1 MFPSLIGK
9 ILAAL
14 FPKQAA
20 PQPILIPVG
29 KKSPANIPSGK
40 SRRAKI
46 HSFKTSNA
54 WIFCSLLGVLGAG
67 ACTDPVDLDSTF
79 ETPQPVVEAWLT
91 NENVEQTINLS
102 YTQDFFANTLPDPIT
117 GAEVVVCQTSLGS
130 DCFVFAEAEP
140 GRYVW
145 TPSSTAE
152 NIGEVGETYTLTIED
167 GDQTY
172 TALTSMNRVAPID
185 SISFQFEEEQL
196 GLDEGLY
203 GQVYARDL
211 PGVGDRYLIRTTIN
225 DTFLNR
231 IEELNIAYDAAF
243 DGGTP
248 TDGIYFILP
257 IRFGINKLDS
267 NGSTIPLVSG
277 DVVEVDI
284 WSISETAFDFLVGA
298 QTQIQNG
305 DAQLFAVPVVSTRGN
320 VTNAANGEF
329 VIGMFNVAAVS
340 TAVREVP

>member
-9 ILAAL
+9 ILAVL
-14 FPKQAA
+14 LPKSAK
-20 PQPILIPVG
+20 PQPALIPVRKG
-29 KKSPANIPSGK
+29 SAS
-40 SRRAKI
+40 AKTPTKMTKPFMLFI
-46 HSFKTSNA
+46 G
-54 WIFCSLLGVLGAG
+54 LGILGAG

-79 ETPQPVVEAWLT
+79 EGPQPVVEAWLT
-91 NENVEQTINLS
+91 NESVEQTINLS
-102 YTQDFFANTLPDPIT
+102 YTQDFFANTLPDPLA
-117 GAEVVVCQTSLGS
+117 GAEVVVCQTSIGN

-152 NIGEVGETYTLTIED
+152 KLGEVGETFTLSIED
-167 GDQTY
+167 GDQVYRST
-172 TALTSMNRVAPID
+172 TNMGRVPDID

-203 GQVYARDL
+203 AQVYARDL
-211 PGVGDRYLIRTTIN
+211 PGVGDRYMIRSTIN

-267 NGSTIPLVSG
+267 NQSNIPLVTG

-284 WSISETAFDFLVGA
+284 WSISATAFDFLRGA

-320 VTNAANGEF
+320 VEDANGEF

-340 TAVREVP
+340 SAVREVP

>member
-9 ILAAL
+9 LIAAL
-14 FPKQAA
+14 FPKPQAA
-20 PQPILIPVG
+20 LIPVR
-29 KKSPANIPSGK
+29 KKPSAV
-40 SRRAKI
+40 AKTPT
-46 HSFKTSNA
+46 KRMNNP
-54 WIFCSLLGVLGAG
+54 LLYFFGFGILAAG

-91 NENVEQTINLS
+91 NQDVEQTINLS
-102 YTQDFFANTLPDPIT
+102 YTQDFFANTLPDPLT
-117 GAEVVVCQTSLGS
+117 GAEVTVCQTTIGS
-130 DCFVFAEAEP
+130 NCFTFTEASP
-140 GRYVW
+140 GRYTW
-145 TPSSTAE
+145 IAPRGQ
-152 NIGEVGETYTLTIED
+152 NIGEIGETYTLTVED
-167 GDQTY
+167 GDQVYSAT
-172 TALTSMNRVAPID
+172 TAMNRVAPID

-203 GQVYARDL
+203 GQLYARDL

-231 IEELNIAYDAAF
+231 IEELNVAYDAAF

-267 NGSTIPLVSG
+267 NGSTIPLVTG

-284 WSISETAFDFLVGA
+284 WSINETAFDFLVGA

-305 DAQLFAVPVVSTRGN
+305 DAQLFSVPVVSTRGN
-320 VTNAANGEF
+320 ITNAADGEF

-340 TAVREVP
+340 SAVREVP

>member
-9 ILAAL
+9 LL
-14 FPKQAA
+14 SVLLPKSAK
-20 PQPILIPVG
+20 PQPVLIPVRKG
-29 KKSPANIPSGK
+29 SSAV
-40 SRRAKI
+40 AKTPT
-46 HSFKTSNA
+46 KMTSN
-54 WIFCSLLGVLGAG
+54 WMLLFGLGMLGAG

-79 ETPQPVVEAWLT
+79 EGPQPVVEAWLT
-91 NENVEQTINLS
+91 NEAVEQTINLT
-102 YTQDFFANTLPDPIT
+102 YTQDFFANTLPTSLT
-117 GAEVVVCQTSLGS
+117 GAEVVVCQTTIGS

-145 TPSSTAE
+145 TPSPTSQY
-152 NIGEVGETYTLTIED
+152 IGEVGETFTLTVED
-167 GDQTY
+167 GDQVY
-172 TALTSMNRVAPID
+172 TSTTSMGRVPAID

-203 GQVYARDL
+203 AQVYARDL

-225 DTFLNR
+225 DTLLNR

-257 IRFGINKLDS
+257 IRTGINKLDS
-267 NGSTIPLVSG
+267 NQSFIPLLTG

-284 WSISETAFDFLVGA
+284 WSISATAFDFLRGA

-320 VTNAANGEF
+320 VEDTNGEF

-340 TAVREVP
+340 SAVREVP

>member
-9 ILAAL
+9 LLATL

-29 KKSPANIPSGK
+29 KKSTATNQPKKRG
-40 SRRAKI
+40 RAKL
-46 HSFKTSNA
+46 HSMKMSNT
-54 WIFCSLLGVLGAG
+54 WMIVSLLGVLGVG

-91 NENVEQTINLS
+91 NQSVEQVITLS
-102 YTQDFFANTLPDPIT
+102 FTQDFFANTLPDPLT
-117 GAEVVVCQTSLGS
+117 GAEVLVCQTSIGN
-130 DCFVFAEAEP
+130 DCFVFAEAEA

-145 TPSSTAE
+145 TPNASET
-152 NIGEVGETYTLTIED
+152 IGEVGETYTLTIEN
-167 GDQTY
+167 GNETY
-172 TALTSMNRVAPID
+172 TATTSMNRVASID

-203 GQVYARDL
+203 GQVYARDVQ
-211 PGVGDRYLIRTTIN
+211 GVGDRYLIRSTIN
-225 DTFLNR
+225 DTLLNR

-257 IRFGINKLDS
+257 IRFGVNKLDS
-267 NGSTIPLVSG
+267 NGSAIPLVSG
-277 DVVEVDI
+277 NVMKIDI
-284 WSISETAFDFLVGA
+284 WSISPTAFDFLDVA
-298 QTQIQNG
+298 QRQILNG
-305 DAQLFAVPVVSTRGN
+305 DAQLFSEPVVSVRGN
-320 VTNAANGEF
+320 IRNAADDES

-340 TAVREVP
+340 TMTREVP